1 MSAGEYQQVVALA
14 GGVGASR
21 LLRGLVRVIPPE
33 SLAVIVNTG
42 DDIVLH
48 GLHVSPD
55 IDTVVYTM
63 AGVADPERGWGLR
76 DETWNA
82 LSVMGRYGMDT
93 WFALGDKDLATH
105 VFRTSRLAAGAGLA
119 TVTAEIARAWGVVPR
134 ILPMTEDR
142 VENRVVVE
150 EGGRELDLHFQEY
163 LVHHGSPDSVLRA
176 YAAGVNS
183 AQALPEAIAAI
194 EAANAIVFCPSN
206 PVVSIG
212 PILAVP
218 GIGAAVRRSRARKI
232 AVSPIVGGAP
242 VRGPADRLMRSAGID
257 VSCVGIARHYAGI
270 VDTLVIDERDREQA
284 GDVATHCKCIVANTL
299 ISDLRASE
307 ALSRILCEAVDIRA
321 PQE

>member
-1 MSAGEYQQVVALA
+1 MSAGEYPQVVALA

-63 AGVADPERGWGLR
+63 AGAADPDRGWGLV

-82 LSVMGRYGMDT
+82 RAAMGRYGMDT

-105 VFRTSRLAAGAGLA
+105 MFRTSRLAAGAGLA
-119 TVTAEIARAWGVVPR
+119 AVTAEIAHAWGVVPR

-150 EGGRELDLHFQEY
+150 EGGQELDLHFQEY
-163 LVHHGSPDSVLRA
+163 LIHRGSPDSVVRA
-176 YAAGVNS
+176 YTAGVGS
-183 AQALPEAIAAI
+183 AQAVPEAVAAI
-194 EAANAIVFCPSN
+194 DAAHAIVFCPSN

-218 GIGAAVRRSRARKI
+218 EIGAAVRRSRAHKI

-257 VSCVGIARHYAGI
+257 VSCVGIARHYAGM
-270 VDTLVIDERDREQA
+270 VDTLVIDERDREHA

-299 ISDLRASE
+299 ISDLGASE
-307 ALSRILCEAVDIRA
+307 ALSRILCNAVDIRT
-321 PQE
+321 PQG